1 MSPHA
6 GNTILYD
13 LPRLGRKVMSS
24 ILELKDKTGR
34 TLKELYQSVRLTD
47 DGEGFEIPF
56 ENFYIKV
63 NFGEYSDE
71 EQIKWRN
78 ERGLPITYISITSYV
93 MDTIKPSAKFYEY
106 ISVEL
111 PQKILCQHWV
121 GVDQNNEG
129 HVFFALYNRI
139 AGDSADPNE
148 IKYAILNVNW
158 DANNAGELLKEKF
171 AAKWIWEKD

>member
-1 MSPHA
+1 
-6 GNTILYD
+6 
-13 LPRLGRKVMSS
+13 MSS